1 MFCFPLSIS
10 IGKCRHKA
18 SVIKIKIYM
27 CVMSNEQQEH
37 EKERIPYVTRFLLCT
52 PTGDMNILICEL
64 FFMYTVIEDHCMWSY
79 MLSVFPL
86 SYKLS
91 TGVLSV

>member
-1 MFCFPLSIS
+1 MCV
-10 IGKCRHKA
+10 C
-18 SVIKIKIYM
+18 VCV

-37 EKERIPYVTRFLLCT
+37 EKERVPYVTRFLLCT
-52 PTGDMNILICEL
+52 SMGDMNILICEL
-64 FFMYTVIEDHCMWSY
+64 FYMDTVIKDHCMWSH
-79 MLSVFPL
+79 MLFVFPL